1 MTLNKILETAIKAE
15 TLKQTEKTVRKK
27 KIKQIKK
34 VRTRI

>member
-27 KIKQIKK
+27 KKSQK
-34 VRTRI
+34 